1 MDPIEELR
9 YRVLAIQ
16 RDGNRQLAAL
26 LRPLGV
32 TPAQAEVLRV
42 LADAES
48 PLTVK
53 QVGELLVCEPGSPS
67 RLVASLVKAGLVS
80 RGAHPDDARASE
92 LALTAEGKRT
102 ATKVRDV
109 EELLYGVL
117 RAQLGSQRTVEDAVR
132 LARRLT
138 GDGASAAA
146 LNRRLGA
153 DER

>member
-1 MDPIEELR
+1 MDPLEELR

-16 RDGNRQLAAL
+16 RDGNRQLATL

-32 TPAQAEVLRV
+32 TPAQGEVLRV

-92 LALTAEGKRT
+92 LALTAEGERT
-102 ATKVRDV
+102 AEKVRDV

-117 RAQLGSQRTVEDAVR
+117 RARLGSQRTIDDALR
-132 LARRLT
+132 FARRLT

-153 DER
+153 NEQ